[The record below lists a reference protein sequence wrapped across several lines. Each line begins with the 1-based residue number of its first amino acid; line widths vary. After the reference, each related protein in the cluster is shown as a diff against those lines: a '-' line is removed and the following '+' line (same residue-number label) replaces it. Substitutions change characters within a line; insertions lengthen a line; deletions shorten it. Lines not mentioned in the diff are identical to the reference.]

1 MWADQE
7 RASQPSVR
15 IIMNHPREKL
25 HELLL
30 LTLLA
35 STKPLGKTEG
45 ERRRGRQRMRWME
58 DIADS
63 MDVEFA

>member
-15 IIMNHPREKL
+15 IITNHPREKL

-35 STKPLGKTEG
+35 STKSLGKTEG
-45 ERRRGRQRMRWME
+45 ERRGRQRMRWME